1 MKPLDGNFL
10 VCLGRFREKAALV
23 VVDLE
28 INIIYTFTS
37 AVYNHNKLGQIR
49 CQFLTPGA
57 NVVKLFTSVNYEF
70 SY

>member
-10 VCLGRFREKAALV
+10 VCLGRLREKATLV

-28 INIIYTFTS
+28 INFIYTFTS
-37 AVYNHNKLGQIR
+37 AVYNHNKLGQIT

-57 NVVKLFTSVNYEF
+57 NLIKLFTSVIY
-70 SY
+70 